1 MYTALPPDAFASEGA
16 PSTVSQEPRAL
27 DAAQG
32 AALPGSQDDGGQDD
46 GGLEEYAG
54 HLPPPDIHLTGTQLR
69 KRLITPEVLAAIE
82 AEPPRRSLLQKLLR
96 RG

>member
-32 AALPGSQDDGGQDD
+32 AALPGSQDDGG
-46 GGLEEYAG
+46 LEDYAG

>member
-1 MYTALPPDAFASEGA
+1 MYTAVPPDAFASEGA

-32 AALPGSQDDGGQDD
+32 AALPGSWDE
-46 GGLEEYAG
+46 GGLEDYAG

-69 KRLITPEVLAAIE
+69 KRLITPAVLAAID

>member
-1 MYTALPPDAFASEGA
+1 MYTAVPPDAFASEGA

-32 AALPGSQDDGGQDD
+32 AALPGSQDDGG
-46 GGLEEYAG
+46 LEDYAG

>member
-1 MYTALPPDAFASEGA
+1 MYTAMPPDAPASEGA
-16 PSTVSQEPRAL
+16 QSTVPLEPRAL

-32 AALPGSQDDGGQDD
+32 AALPGSQDE

-69 KRLITPEVLAAIE
+69 KRLITPEVIAAIE